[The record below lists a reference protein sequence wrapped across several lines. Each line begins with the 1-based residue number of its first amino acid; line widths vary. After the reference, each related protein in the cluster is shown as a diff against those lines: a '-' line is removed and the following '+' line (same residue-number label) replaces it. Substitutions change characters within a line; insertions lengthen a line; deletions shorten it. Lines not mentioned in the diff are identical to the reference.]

1 MTANQS
7 MHRSFWLLLRIV
19 LVLLLLVLGGCRQRA
34 ERRRAAATAT
44 SQAAASQAATS
55 QAAQS
60 PAAPAGA
67 SQPGS
72 QAAESAA
79 AAALRTVTE
88 DGGRLDWSRARNLI
102 AFDRRDA
109 NGVYQIWTITPE
121 GANETCLTCDQPNAP
136 VHHKGNPAWHPSG
149 DFIVFQAST
158 QSDGLLAAL
167 ATPGIGRN
175 NNLWLMSADGR
186 TYVQLTQVAEGM
198 GVLHPHFSEDGSR
211 LLWAEK
217 SGAMR
222 PLRGEAEEWTL
233 RVADFVT
240 SGGAPRLENIQSYQ
254 PLGRTFYE
262 SHGFSPDGSRI
273 LFTAF
278 LQPDEAN
285 AAWMDIYTLDL
296 AAGSVTRLTD
306 SPEVWDE
313 HAHYSPDGRIIVWAS
328 SADCQCDPTRLRT
341 LQMDLW
347 QMQADGANKT
357 RVTNLVASSA
367 SRRLVVDN
375 SWGPDGRQVA
385 VLIVDGSAPQQGTIA
400 IVTLNTP

>member
-1 MTANQS
+1 
-7 MHRSFWLLLRIV
+7 
-19 LVLLLLVLGGCRQRA
+19 
-34 ERRRAAATAT
+34 
-44 SQAAASQAATS
+44 
-55 QAAQS
+55 
-60 PAAPAGA
+60 
-67 SQPGS
+67 
-72 QAAESAA
+72 
-79 AAALRTVTE
+79 
-88 DGGRLDWSRARNLI
+88 
-102 AFDRRDA
+102 
-109 NGVYQIWTITPE
+109 
-121 GANETCLTCDQPNAP
+121 
-136 VHHKGNPAWHPSG
+136 
-149 DFIVFQAST
+149 
-158 QSDGLLAAL
+158 
-167 ATPGIGRN
+167 
-175 NNLWLMSADGR
+175 
-186 TYVQLTQVAEGM
+186 
-198 GVLHPHFSEDGSR
+198 
-211 LLWAEK
+211 
-217 SGAMR
+217 MR

-240 SGGAPRLENIQSYQ
+240 GGAPRLENIQSYQ

-306 SPEVWDE
+306 SPDVWDE

-385 VLIVDGSAPQQGTIA
+385 VLIVDGSPPPQGPFAT
-400 IVTLNTP
+400 VTLNTPCAAGTLSFLN